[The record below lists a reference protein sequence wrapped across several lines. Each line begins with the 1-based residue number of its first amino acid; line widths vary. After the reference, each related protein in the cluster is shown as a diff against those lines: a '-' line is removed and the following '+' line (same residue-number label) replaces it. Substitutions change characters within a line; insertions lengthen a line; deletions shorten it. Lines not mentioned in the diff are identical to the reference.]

1 MESVDGNISCGI
13 AIPQVFT
20 EDPIDLDLIR
30 KFASRA
36 EDLGYDS
43 LWVQERIIGT
53 ADSLEPLNLLSYLA
67 ASTKSIRLGTA
78 VIIATTRNP
87 FLLAKELCT
96 IDNLSKGRLTL
107 GLALGGRIATYP
119 LLGAPREKRVRHFI
133 EFLSV
138 IKALWTSG
146 NASHHGEFWDFDSIK
161 MRPLPVQETGPPIW
175 FGGRHIAALKRAAT
189 MGDGW
194 MGAGS
199 TSTGEFREHVEVI
212 RSELERIGK
221 SESEFT
227 ISKRVYV
234 AIDDDEE
241 RAKARLSSW
250 FGAHY
255 GNADLSAHVSVWGSV
270 AKCIEGIQQ
279 VVNSGAEMLMFNPVF
294 DHMDHLEKLR
304 YQVIPKLS
312 YTLR

>member
-1 MESVDGNISCGI
+1 M
-13 AIPQVFT
+13 
-20 EDPIDLDLIR
+20 
-30 KFASRA
+30 
-36 EDLGYDS
+36 
-43 LWVQERIIGT
+43 QERIIGT

-161 MRPLPVQETGPPIW
+161 MRPLPVQETGPPVW
-175 FGGRHIAALKRAAT
+175 FGGRHTAALKRAAT

-199 TSTGEFREHVEVI
+199 TSTGEFREHVEII
-212 RSELERIGK
+212 RSELNRIGRP
-221 SESEFT
+221 ESGFT

-234 AIDDDEE
+234 AIDDDEV
-241 RAKARLSSW
+241 RAKARLTRW

-255 GNADLSAHVSVWGSV
+255 GNTDLAAHVSVWGSV
-270 AKCIEGIQQ
+270 ARCIEGIQQ

-294 DHMDHLEKLR
+294 DHMDHLEKLH
-304 YQVIPKLS
+304 YQVIPELS

>member
-1 MESVDGNISCGI
+1 MESVDGNMSCGI

-30 KFASRA
+30 EFASQA
-36 EDLGYDS
+36 EYLGFDS

-67 ASTKSIRLGTA
+67 ASTESIRLGTA

-107 GLALGGRIATYP
+107 GLALGGQIATYP

-138 IKALWTSG
+138 IRALWTSG
-146 NASHHGEFWDFDSIK
+146 GASHHGEFWDFDSVK
-161 MRPLPVQETGPPIW
+161 MRPLPVQDGGPPIW

-189 MGDGW
+189 TGDGW

-199 TSTGEFREHVEVI
+199 TSTAEFKEHVEII
-212 RSELERIGK
+212 RSELNLIGK

-227 ISKRVYV
+227 IAKRVYV

-255 GNADLSAHVSVWGSV
+255 GNPDLAAHVSVWGSV
-270 AKCIEGIQQ
+270 AKCTIGVQQ

-304 YQVIPKLS
+304 YQVIPNLS
-312 YTLR
+312 YTPP

>member
-1 MESVDGNISCGI
+1 MESVDGNMSCGI

-30 KFASRA
+30 EFASRA

-161 MRPLPVQETGPPIW
+161 MRPLPVQETGPPVW
-175 FGGRHIAALKRAAT
+175 F
-189 MGDGW
+189 
-194 MGAGS
+194 
-199 TSTGEFREHVEVI
+199 
-212 RSELERIGK
+212 
-221 SESEFT
+221 
-227 ISKRVYV
+227 
-234 AIDDDEE
+234 
-241 RAKARLSSW
+241 
-250 FGAHY
+250 
-255 GNADLSAHVSVWGSV
+255 
-270 AKCIEGIQQ
+270 
-279 VVNSGAEMLMFNPVF
+279 
-294 DHMDHLEKLR
+294 
-304 YQVIPKLS
+304 
-312 YTLR
+312 